1 GQQAYGPVEQ
11 RLSRRDRRPLVSSH
25 RLQPAVRPLLHEPG
39 VLTVAVPP
47 VTAPELTSKVSAN
60 DARPARAAVNPLV
73 PFGWSGNVI
82 STTSEATRRLSIS
95 SRLLVTYRPPVE
107 TPVPDTL

>member
-1 GQQAYGPVEQ
+1 MRQK
-11 RLSRRDRRPLVSSH
+11 RRAAQVGGS
-25 RLQPAVRPLLHEPG
+25 PAAPSGSYG

-47 VTAPELTSKVSAN
+47 VSAPVLTSKLSVN
-60 DARPARAAVNPLV
+60 DARPARAAVNAFAT
-73 PFGWSGNVI
+73 FGWSGNVI

-95 SRLLVTYRPPVE
+95 SRLLVTYRAPVE

>member
-1 GQQAYGPVEQ
+1 RATSQPP
-11 RLSRRDRRPLVSSH
+11 LRRPASFLA
-25 RLQPAVRPLLHEPG
+25 RLQSSRSAVHEPG

-47 VTAPELTSKVSAN
+47 ASAPVLTSKLSVN
-60 DARPARAAVNPLV
+60 DARPARAAVNPLAT
-73 PFGWSGNVI
+73 FGWSGNVI

-95 SRLLVTYRPPVE
+95 SRLLVTYRAPVE